1 MGSRF
6 AIVNPCAKRWQDLRG
21 DGRRRHCDECRKDV
35 HAMDQY
41 SPKEW
46 DELWRAS
53 NGCVCGFLGGE
64 SAPEPRSR
72 REVLV
77 AALLTAVA
85 PLMAQSGRVRIVVKD
100 PTGTVIANAEAVL
113 HGGDGKAIRTNDAG
127 EIVWTDLPLG
137 SATFVVR
144 SSGFMQRSVTVMVRN
159 GEEVRAE
166 VTLEPGTV
174 GTVVAVPMADE
185 SQTVPSETPVL
196 TISTTTPAVQAP
208 EAARSKRRRWWKFW
222 QVGASGR

>member
-1 MGSRF
+1 MVLKPRFNAETQSKDGPILEGMGSRF

-46 DELWRAS
+46 EELWLAS

-64 SAPEPRSR
+64 SAPGPRSR

-85 PLMAQSGRVRIVVKD
+85 PLMAQNGRVRIVVKD
-100 PTGTVIANAEAVL
+100 ATGAVIANAEAL
-113 HGGDGKAIRTNDAG
+113 LQGGDGKTIRTNEAG
-127 EIVWTDLPLG
+127 EIVWSDLPLG

-144 SSGFMQRSVTVMVRN
+144 SSGFVSRPLTLTVRN

-166 VTLEPGTV
+166 VVLEVSFV
-174 GTVVAVPMADE
+174 GEVMPK
-185 SQTVPSETPVL
+185 
-196 TISTTTPAVQAP
+196 
-208 EAARSKRRRWWKFW
+208 KRRRWWKFW
-222 QVGASGR
+222 

>member
-1 MGSRF
+1 
-6 AIVNPCAKRWQDLRG
+6 
-21 DGRRRHCDECRKDV
+21 
-35 HAMDQY
+35 
-41 SPKEW
+41 
-46 DELWRAS
+46 
-53 NGCVCGFLGGE
+53 
-64 SAPEPRSR
+64 
-72 REVLV
+72 
-77 AALLTAVA
+77 
-85 PLMAQSGRVRIVVKD
+85 MAQSGRVRIVVKD